1 MVMDVDITEK
11 KEGKKGSFLTEL
23 LQALLMAGILA
34 FIIRAFLITPFY
46 IPSRSMEPTLYPG
59 DRILVNRLAYR
70 FGEPQRGDVVVFRYP
85 LEPDRDY
92 IKRVIAVGGDTVEA
106 RDNKIYVNGEPLLET
121 YLPPGVVYS
130 NFGPLKVPPNTYFMM
145 GDNRNISADS
155 RVWGPLER
163 KFIIGKAIL
172 IYWPLEHAGLIK

>member
-1 MVMDVDITEK
+1 MSVVEEK
-11 KEGKKGSFLTEL
+11 RGGFLTEV
-23 LQALLMAGILA
+23 LQALITAGILA

-70 FGEPQRGDVVVFRYP
+70 FGEPQRGDVLVFRYP
-85 LEPDRDY
+85 LDPSRDY
-92 IKRVIAVGGDTVEA
+92 IKRVIAVGGDTIEA
-106 RDNKIYVNGEPLLET
+106 RQNRIYVNGQALEES
-121 YLPPGVVYS
+121 YVPPGVVY
-130 NFGPLKVPPNTYFMM
+130 NDFGPIKVPPNTYFMM

-163 KFIIGKAIL
+163 KLIIGKAVFIF
-172 IYWPLEHAGLIK
+172 WPLNRLGFIK